1 MATEIKA
8 PSFPESVAEGTI
20 AAWHKK
26 PGDSVE
32 RDELVVEIETD
43 KVVLEV
49 VAPEAGTLSDV
60 LADEGDT
67 VESDQVLGNIGEASA
82 KASDTSE
89 KKPSSKKAAS
99 DDKDSDDSAS
109 DKAPKQKKAAAGG
122 KQHEV
127 KAPSFPE
134 SVQEGT
140 VASWH
145 KKVGEAV
152 KRDEVLADI
161 ETDKVVLEVV
171 APADGALAEI
181 KVDADSQVE
190 SEEVLALF
198 AEGAGESEQD
208 YDASSDADSDSDTDT
223 DGASD
228 DSADEDHNGKILAPA
243 ARKMVAENDL
253 DAARIEGT
261 GKGGRI
267 LKEDVQKALKDG
279 SAKKA
284 KDKTGDKAESPKAKQ
299 PPASASSAP
308 TAVDGQRPE
317 KRVPMSRLRQTI
329 AKRLVQAQQTAAMLT
344 TYNEVDMSAIMALRA
359 EYKETFLKAHDT
371 KLGFMSFFVKAA
383 SEALKRFPDVNAS
396 IDGTDIVY
404 HGYQDI
410 SVAVSTDRGLVV
422 PVLRDTDSM
431 KFADVEKTIVDFG
444 KRARDGKLGIE
455 EMQGGTFTITNGGI
469 FGSLLSTPIINP
481 PQTAILGMHK
491 IQERPMAVNG
501 QVEIRPMMYLAVS
514 YDHRM
519 IDGKDAVQFLVV
531 LKELLE
537 DPARLL
543 LNV

>member
-8 PSFPESVAEGTI
+8 PTFPESVAEGTV

-32 RDELVVEIETD
+32 RDELIVEIETD

-49 VAPEAGTLSDV
+49 VAPEAGTLTDV
-60 LADEGDT
+60 MAEEGDT
-67 VESDQVLGNIGEASA
+67 VQSEQVLGKIGEGSASGS
-82 KASDTSE
+82 KEE
-89 KKPSSKKAAS
+89 KSS
-99 DDKDSDDSAS
+99 SDDSAEKTEQKS
-109 DKAPKQKKAAAGG
+109 DDKPSDDKKEDKKASGGG
-122 KQHEV
+122 KQHDV

-134 SVQEGT
+134 SIQEGT
-140 VASWH
+140 VATWH

-181 KVDADSQVE
+181 KAEEGSQVE
-190 SEEVLALF
+190 SEAILATF
-198 AEGAGESEQD
+198 TEGAGGDSGSENGGD
-208 YDASSDADSDSDTDT
+208 SAPAKADSGSDD
-223 DGASD
+223 DGA
-228 DSADEDHNGKILAPA
+228 DEKVGGKILAPA
-243 ARKMVAENDL
+243 ARKMVAEHDL
-253 DAARIEGT
+253 DVAKIEGT

-267 LKEDVQKALKDG
+267 LKEDVQKAVKDG

-284 KDKTGDKAESPKAKQ
+284 AKSAAPAKAAAT
-299 PPASASSAP
+299 PAAE
-308 TAVDGQRPE
+308 GERIE

-344 TYNEVDMSAIMALRA
+344 TYNEVDMTEIMALRA
-359 EYKETFLKAHDT
+359 QYKETFLKAHDI
-371 KLGFMSFFVKAA
+371 KLGFMGFFVKAA
-383 SEALKRFPDVNAS
+383 SEALKRYPDVNAS

-410 SVAVSTDRGLVV
+410 GVAVSTDRGLVV

-431 KFADVEKTIVDFG
+431 KIADVERTIVDFG
-444 KRARDGKLGIE
+444 KRGRDGKLGMDDMI
-455 EMQGGTFTITNGGI
+455 GGTFTITNGGT
-469 FGSLLSTPIINP
+469 FGSLMSTPIINP

-491 IQERPMAVNG
+491 IQDRPMAVNG
-501 QVEIRPMMYLAVS
+501 KVEIRPMMYLALS

-519 IDGKDAVQFLVV
+519 IDGKDAVQFLVT

-543 LNV
+543 LDV

>member
-1 MATEIKA
+1 MATDIKA
-8 PSFPESVAEGTI
+8 PSFPESVAEGTV

-32 RDELVVEIETD
+32 RDELIVEIETD

-49 VAPEAGTLSDV
+49 VAPEAGTLDEV
-60 LADEGDT
+60 LAEEGES
-67 VESDQVLGNIGEASA
+67 VESEQVLGRLGDAGAQREDAKKPDAKSDKSESTQAKPDQAKPDQAKPASA
-82 KASDTSE
+82 PAS
-89 KKPSSKKAAS
+89 
-99 DDKDSDDSAS
+99 
-109 DKAPKQKKAAAGG
+109 GG

-134 SVQEGT
+134 SIQEGT
-140 VASWH
+140 VASWQ
-145 KKVGEAV
+145 KQVGEAV
-152 KRDEVLADI
+152 KRDEVLAEI

-171 APADGALAEI
+171 APADGALTEI
-181 KVDADSQVE
+181 KAEEGSQVE
-190 SEEVLALF
+190 SEAVLAMF
-198 AEGAGESEQD
+198 VEGAGGEASQP
-208 YDASSDADSDSDTDT
+208 DASAGDEGADDT
-223 DGASD
+223 
-228 DSADEDHNGKILAPA
+228 ADEKVGEKILAPA

-253 DAARIEGT
+253 DVSKIEGT

-267 LKEDVQKALKDG
+267 LKEDVQKAVKAG
-279 SAKKA
+279 TAKKSTQPSKSDGA
-284 KDKTGDKAESPKAKQ
+284 VKQ
-299 PPASASSAP
+299 AAAAAPA
-308 TAVDGQRPE
+308 VEGERPE

-344 TYNEVDMSAIMALRA
+344 TYNEVDMGAVMDLRA
-359 EYKETFLKAHDT
+359 QYKDTFLKAHDT
-371 KLGFMSFFVKAA
+371 KLGFMGFFVKAA

-410 SVAVSTDRGLVV
+410 GVAVSTDRGLVV

-431 KFADVEKTIVDFG
+431 KIADVEKGIVDFG
-444 KRARDGKLGIE
+444 KRARDGKLGID

-469 FGSLLSTPIINP
+469 FGSLMSTPIINP

-501 QVEIRPMMYLAVS
+501 KVEVRPMMYLAVS

-519 IDGKDAVQFLVV
+519 IDGKDAVQFLVTI
-531 LKELLE
+531 KELLE

-543 LNV
+543 LDV